1 MVFPKFRLTYLLL
14 ALSITSYSCAGA
26 GFSGPASTT
35 DLFKRD
41 YSKEVTL
48 SGNIIERISNSDFYL
63 IETSTHK
70 TISVEIPK
78 NIINS
83 YSISPS
89 TPVSLKSVER
99 FYIGGS
105 YILAKGLKVTS
116 SSKD

>member
-1 MVFPKFRLTYLLL
+1 MAFTKFRLTYLLL

-41 YSKEVTL
+41 YSKEITL

-63 IETSTHK
+63 AKIDTGENTHQ

-78 NIINS
+78 NIM
-83 YSISPS
+83 
-89 TPVSLKSVER
+89 
-99 FYIGGS
+99 
-105 YILAKGLKVTS
+105 
-116 SSKD
+116 